1 MTSCCCCAVLREEL
15 ALLQE
20 ELATEELATGQE
32 TRQLKR
38 DIKSFFKELFRKVM
52 QPIPE
57 KCKANSFFREKFM
70 VLADHGRWLAK
81 ILAKGSAS
89 DRPR

>member
-57 KCKANSFFREKFM
+57 KCKADRFIREMFL
-70 VLADHGRWLAK
+70 VLANHDRSLANS
-81 ILAKGSAS
+81 LAKGSAS